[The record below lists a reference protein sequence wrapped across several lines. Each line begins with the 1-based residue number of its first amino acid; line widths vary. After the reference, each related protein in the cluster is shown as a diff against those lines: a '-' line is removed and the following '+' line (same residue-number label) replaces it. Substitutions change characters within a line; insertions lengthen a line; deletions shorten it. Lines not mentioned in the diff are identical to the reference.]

1 MQIMNGDSRLF
12 WCGQWVECVVVQWGL
27 SAGAVLPDSGGMPDR
42 AAIPDFDLFPSQNT
56 VVSLPVLLPIN
67 YLYRKLYE

>member
-1 MQIMNGDSRLF
+1 M
-12 WCGQWVECVVVQWGL
+12 VQWGL

>member
-1 MQIMNGDSRLF
+1 MGTAAFFGVGSG
-12 WCGQWVECVVVQWGL
+12 WSVPGYSGGL
-27 SAGAVLPDSGGMPDR
+27 SAGAVLPDRGGMLDR